1 MLPHIV
7 EASPVAVPQ
16 TGAAEPAA
24 PANRPQWTQTPH
36 GFVQVPESGAAR
48 VVSAAGH
55 RPPAIEP
62 RGAAQVAARAQ
73 TAGRIQNSAAQED
86 LIDPLEETAEP
97 ADAPLPTETARRPV
111 EYRAPSRY

>member
-7 EASPVAVPQ
+7 EASPVVVPQ
-16 TGAAEPAA
+16 TDTVKPAA
-24 PANRPQWTQTPH
+24 PASRPQWAQTPH
-36 GFVQVPESGAAR
+36 GFVQVPESGAAGI
-48 VVSAAGH
+48 VSTAGH

-73 TAGRIQNSAAQED
+73 PAGRIQNPAAQED
-86 LIDPLEETAEP
+86 LIEPLDETVDPD
-97 ADAPLPTETARRPV
+97 DAPLPTETVRRPV